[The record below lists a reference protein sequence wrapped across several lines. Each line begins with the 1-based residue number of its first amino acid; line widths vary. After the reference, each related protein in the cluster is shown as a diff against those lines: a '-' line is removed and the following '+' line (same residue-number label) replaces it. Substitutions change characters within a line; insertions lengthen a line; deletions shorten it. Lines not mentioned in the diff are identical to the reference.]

1 MNKLKKVVIPVAGL
15 GTRML
20 PATKS
25 IPKEMLPIDGK
36 PIIQHAVEEAIDAGF
51 SEIILITREDKVS
64 LKSHFE
70 TNSELESIL
79 KKTSNK
85 TLLKSIKEISM
96 LETKIISVTQKEA
109 KGLGHAILCARTL
122 IAEEPFAVLLP
133 DMVLDSDY
141 KKNNLALMKKN
152 YEKTGT
158 SSLLLGKVKKSEV
171 KNYGIAK
178 LKKEGRKNI
187 FFPLDDVIEK
197 PSPNE
202 APSNLFIA
210 GRYVFD
216 NEILSLINK
225 EKPDSSGEIQLT
237 GAISNFLKSSKKLN
251 GLLLEGNI
259 HDCGNK
265 LGYLIANLAFSFKDI
280 NTKKEVL
287 KYLKK

>member
-51 SEIILITREDKVS
+51 SEIILITREDKIS

-171 KNYGIAK
+171 KKYGIAK

>member
-51 SEIILITREDKVS
+51 SEIILITREDKIS

-178 LKKEGRKNI
+178 LKKEGRKKI

-265 LGYLIANLAFSFKDI
+265 LGYLIANLAFSLKDR

>member
-51 SEIILITREDKVS
+51 SEIILITREDKIS

>member
-51 SEIILITREDKVS
+51 SEIILITREDKIS

-216 NEILSLINK
+216 NEILSLIYK

-265 LGYLIANLAFSFKDI
+265 LGYLIANIAFSLKDR

>member
-36 PIIQHAVEEAIDAGF
+36 PIIQHVVKEAIDAGF
-51 SEIILITREDKVS
+51 SEIILITREDKIS

-79 KKTSNK
+79 EKTSNK

-178 LKKEGRKNI
+178 LKKEGRMNI

-265 LGYLIANLAFSFKDI
+265 LGYLIANIAFSLKDR

>member
-1 MNKLKKVVIPVAGL
+1 
-15 GTRML
+15 
-20 PATKS
+20 
-25 IPKEMLPIDGK
+25 
-36 PIIQHAVEEAIDAGF
+36 
-51 SEIILITREDKVS
+51 
-64 LKSHFE
+64 
-70 TNSELESIL
+70 
-79 KKTSNK
+79 
-85 TLLKSIKEISM
+85 
-96 LETKIISVTQKEA
+96 
-109 KGLGHAILCARTL
+109 
-122 IAEEPFAVLLP
+122 
-133 DMVLDSDY
+133 MVLDSDY

-178 LKKEGRKNI
+178 LKKEGRKKI

-265 LGYLIANLAFSFKDI
+265 LGYLIANLAFSLKDR